1 MTAARPEPVVVALAG
16 VPSLGGLYARGVAGS
31 VRPGRS
37 RTVRSDDLPR
47 TRLHVGGVSPD
58 PAHLTDYQR
67 LVGETG
73 SDVLPAGFV
82 HVLAFPVAT
91 ALMVRGEFPLPL
103 LGMVHLANH
112 VEQRR
117 PLTVTD
123 ELDIEVHAEGLA
135 AHRSGVSVDLVATV
149 RADDDVA
156 WVGRSTYL
164 AKGYQL
170 SDGDAADDDR
180 PRESPDAPT
189 APPTAD
195 APLAPTARWRLA
207 ADTGRRYAAVSG
219 DQNPIH
225 TNPLAAKAFGFP
237 RAIAHGMYTAAR
249 ALAEVGPR
257 ARGEAFTWDVTFAKP
272 VLLPSTVDVRIADD
286 GAGHAFRVWSSRSG
300 RTHLEGAVRPLP

>member
-1 MTAARPEPVVVALAG
+1 MTAARPEPVVVELDG
-16 VPSLGGLYARGVAGS
+16 VPALGGLYARGVAGS

-47 TRLHVGGVSPD
+47 TRLHVGGVAPD
-58 PAHLTDYQR
+58 PAHLSAYQR

-103 LGMVHLANH
+103 LGMVHLANR
-112 VEQRR
+112 VEQHR

-123 ELDIEVHAEGLA
+123 VLDVEVHAEELA

-164 AKGYQL
+164 AKGYRL
-170 SDGDAADDDR
+170 SDGDAADDR
-180 PRESPDAPT
+180 PRESPDAPA

-195 APLAPTARWRLA
+195 APVAPTARWRLT

-257 ARGEAFTWDVTFAKP
+257 GRGESFTWDVSFAKP

-286 GAGHAFRVWSSRSG
+286 GAGHAVRVWSSRSG
-300 RTHLEGAVRPLP
+300 RTHLEGAVRPLA